1 VLPIVTDGDYTPGS
15 HGVFLPTLTLC
26 ATIERVALM
35 LRTPKMLTLLAA
47 AVGIPYTASETDFGQ
62 EAVRLINITLGAVSA
77 PVEDFLSSTRG
88 TTFGDNTHRDV
99 EGVWEESIDRY
110 RYFDQPAALPSTG
123 RLVSASNRTEPGEG
137 NGNQN
142 PSELPPMSRSVGARS
157 VGARSDGQML
167 GSGGPSLVG
176 QPVSDLREVLR
187 FDISPQWVTERFSRV
202 TTVLAE
208 LQLDGLRVPMVT
220 GTGPDDLAGSISY
233 YFDQTSKLQRVM
245 LHGFTGNPNSV
256 VETMTQH
263 YGLQREPSLE
273 AGVYTRR
280 WNGMP
285 VHFLRITRAPIVYSD
300 AVHHKF
306 TVFLELNQPDLRYGI
321 SPEAQ
326 RIVAADRSTGRW

>member
-1 VLPIVTDGDYTPGS
+1 MPIRSDGGHTSGP
-15 HGVFLPTLTLC
+15 HGVSPDADVC
-26 ATIERVALM
+26 ATNERVAIM

-62 EAVRLINITLGAVSA
+62 TAVRILSSSLSSMST

-88 TTFGDNTHRDV
+88 DSFGDNTHRDV
-99 EGVWEESIDRY
+99 EGVWEETIDRY
-110 RYFDQPAALPSTG
+110 RYTDQPPAVPPTG
-123 RLVSASNRTEPGEG
+123 RLVAATNRSQLSPGALDRDPSASLGVGRGTPGN
-137 NGNQN
+137 NG
-142 PSELPPMSRSVGARS
+142 PT
-157 VGARSDGQML
+157 
-167 GSGGPSLVG
+167 LVG

-202 TTVLAE
+202 TTVLAD

-233 YFDQTSKLQRVM
+233 YFDQSARLQRVM
-245 LHGFTGNPNSV
+245 LHGFTGDPNSV

-263 YGLQREPSLE
+263 YGLQREAALE

-280 WNGMP
+280 WNGQP
-285 VHFLRITRAPIVYSD
+285 VHFLRISRAPIVYSD

-326 RIVAADRSTGRW
+326 RIVTADRSTGRW